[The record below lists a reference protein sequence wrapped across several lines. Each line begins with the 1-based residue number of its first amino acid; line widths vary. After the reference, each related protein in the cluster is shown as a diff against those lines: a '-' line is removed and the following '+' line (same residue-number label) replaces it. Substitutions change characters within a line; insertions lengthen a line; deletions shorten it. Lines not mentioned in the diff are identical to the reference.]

1 MFVFTTPFCQHNIKR
16 KVKSPFYFAAERKL
30 LMNKVF
36 LIAGGD
42 LRFVTLAESLA
53 RDYTVYAVGFGRNVA
68 MPDSVRVIDRVT
80 DMNMCADYIILPLP
94 VSGDGVMVSTPYSS
108 KSVSLESLVP
118 VIKENGV
125 VFGGMIAPEIRM
137 LFEEKGITVADYAKR
152 EEFAV
157 LNAVATA
164 EGAIQVAME
173 ELALTLSGRKVL
185 ILGAGRIAKVL
196 IDMLSGFHADI
207 TVAAR
212 KCSDIAWA
220 RVYGCKAVRINDMED
235 AIAESEIIF
244 NTVPAVILDE
254 KKLTLISKGC
264 LVIDLASKPGG
275 VDFDTA
281 GSLGVKAVWLLSLPG
296 KVAPVTSGEV
306 IAETVKNILSER
318 GDLNG

>member
-1 MFVFTTPFCQHNIKR
+1 
-16 KVKSPFYFAAERKL
+16 
-30 LMNKVF
+30 MNKTF

-42 LRFVTLAESLA
+42 LRFATLAGKLA
-53 RDYTVYAVGFGRNVA
+53 ENYTVYAVGFDRNVG
-68 MPDSVRVIDRVT
+68 MSDRVCVTDRVT
-80 DMNMCADYIILPLP
+80 DMNVRVDYIILPLP
-94 VSGDGVMVSTPYSS
+94 VSGDGVTVSMPYSGR
-108 KSVSLESLVP
+108 SVSLESLVP

-125 VFGGMIAPEIRM
+125 IFGGMISPDIRK

-173 ELALTLSGRKVL
+173 ELAATLSGRKIL

-212 KCSDIAWA
+212 KCSDLAWA
-220 RVYGCKAVRINDMED
+220 RVYGCKAVRINDMEK
-235 AIAESEIIF
+235 AVAESDVIF

-254 KKLTLISKGC
+254 KKLKLIGQNT

-318 GDLNG
+318 GDFND

>member
-1 MFVFTTPFCQHNIKR
+1 
-16 KVKSPFYFAAERKL
+16 
-30 LMNKVF
+30 MNKTF

-42 LRFVTLAESLA
+42 LRFATLAGKLA
-53 RDYTVYAVGFGRNVA
+53 ENHTVYAVGFDRNVG
-68 MPDSVRVIDRVT
+68 MSDRVRVIDRIT
-80 DMNMCADYIILPLP
+80 DMNVRADYIILPLP
-94 VSGDGVMVSTPYSS
+94 VSGDGVTVSMPYSGR
-108 KSVSLESLVP
+108 SVSLESLVP

-125 VFGGMIAPEIRM
+125 IFGGMISPDIRK
-137 LFEEKGITVADYAKR
+137 LFEEKGIAVADYAKR

-173 ELALTLSGRKVL
+173 ELATTLSGRKIL

-212 KCSDIAWA
+212 KCSDLAWA
-220 RVYGCKAVRINDMED
+220 RVYGCKAVQISAMED
-235 AIAESEIIF
+235 AVAESDVIF

-254 KKLTLISKGC
+254 KLLRLIDRNS

-281 GSLGVKAVWLLSLPG
+281 GNLGVKAVWLLSLPG

-318 GDLNG
+318 GDLND

>member
-1 MFVFTTPFCQHNIKR
+1 MKKT
-16 KVKSPFYFAAERKL
+16 
-30 LMNKVF
+30 F

-42 LRFVTLAESLA
+42 LRFATLADTLA
-53 RDYTVYAVGFGRNVA
+53 NLYTVYAVGFDRNA
-68 MPDSVRVIDRVT
+68 AASGKVRLIDRIT
-80 DMNMCADYIILPLP
+80 DMNVRADYIVLPLP
-94 VSGDGVMVSTPYSS
+94 VSADGVTVNTPYSGR
-108 KSVSLESLVP
+108 SLSIESLVP
-118 VIKENGV
+118 VIKESGI
-125 VFGGMIAPEIRM
+125 VFGGMIAPDIKKI
-137 LFEEKGITVADYAKR
+137 FEEKGIAVADYAKR

-164 EGAIQVAME
+164 EGALQVAME
-173 ELALTLSGRKVL
+173 ELATTLSGRKIL

-196 IDMLSGFHADI
+196 IDMLCGFHSDV

-212 KCSDIAWA
+212 KCSDLAWV
-220 RVYGCKAVRINDMED
+220 RVYGCKAVHIGDMD
-235 AIAESEIIF
+235 AAIAESDVIF

-254 KKLTLISKGC
+254 KKLKLIAENA

-306 IAETVKNILSER
+306 IAETIENLLSER
-318 GDLNG
+318 GDIDV

>member
-1 MFVFTTPFCQHNIKR
+1 MKKI
-16 KVKSPFYFAAERKL
+16 
-30 LMNKVF
+30 F

-42 LRFVTLAESLA
+42 LRFATLAGRLA
-53 RDYTVYAVGFGRNVA
+53 DMYTVYAVGFDRNIA
-68 MPDSVRVIDRVT
+68 LSPAVRLIDRIA
-80 DMNMCADYIILPLP
+80 DMNVRADYIVLPLP
-94 VSGDGVMVSTPYSS
+94 VSADGVMVSTPFSGS
-108 KSVSLESLVP
+108 SVSLESLLP
-118 VIKENGV
+118 VIKEGGI
-125 VFGGMIAPEIRM
+125 VFGGMISSDIRK
-137 LFEEKGITVADYAKR
+137 LFEDKGITVADYAKR

-173 ELALTLSGRKVL
+173 ELATTLSGRKIL

-212 KCSDIAWA
+212 KCSDLAWA
-220 RVYGCKAVRINDMED
+220 RVYGCNAVHMNNINSTIPD
-235 AIAESEIIF
+235 SEVIF

-254 KKLTLISKGC
+254 EKLKLIEKGS

-281 GSLGVKAVWLLSLPG
+281 GSLGIKTIWLLSLPG
-296 KVAPVTSGEV
+296 KVAPVTSGEI
-306 IAETVKNILSER
+306 IAGTIENVLSER
-318 GDLNG
+318 GEVNG